1 MYHKKLAQHVID
13 SIVQFNQDA
22 GLLDKGYDDFLESSF
37 QIEEALEGLHP
48 EFIIKSMHNAVQE
61 EFKGSITSPKD
72 VARHLV
78 STAITSDLSY
88 TFYKASST
96 LPETPNWSETDW
108 DKDLLKAIEEEYTH
122 IEDSDGYMFKILSRD
137 SVQGVAKG
145 ITDVDRL
152 DKACDSVVYAIG
164 SMAKLGLSAQEIT
177 QALNIVMDKNLE
189 KLRNKSYD
197 AEGKLLKDP
206 SFVGP
211 EAQLQLLLD
220 KRAK

>member
-1 MYHKKLAQHVID
+1 MLNPIKR
-13 SIVQFNQDA
+13 IVQFNSDA
-22 GLLDKGYDDFLESSF
+22 GLLGKGYDDFLESSF

-61 EFKGSITSPKD
+61 GFKGMATSPKD

-78 STAITSDLSY
+78 STAITSDLNY
-88 TFYKASST
+88 VFYKASSP
-96 LPETPNWSETDW
+96 LPETPDWSGTDW
-108 DKDLLKAIEEEYTH
+108 DKDLLKAIKEEYVY
-122 IEDSDGYMFKILSRD
+122 IEDSDGLMFKILSRD
-137 SVQGVAKG
+137 SVKGVAKG

-189 KLRNKSYD
+189 KLKNKQYD
-197 AEGKLLKDP
+197 AEGKLLKDF

-211 EAQLQLLLD
+211 EAQLQALLD
-220 KRAK
+220 KRK